1 MPIAM
6 LKLIITKEKF
16 LSVGNHEDSTLACVN
31 FFLLTGVNEI
41 TEDGIL

>member
-6 LKLIITKEKF
+6 LKLIIMKERF
-16 LSVGNHEDSTLACVN
+16 LSVGNHEDSTLVSVN
-31 FFLLTGVNEI
+31 FFLLTGDNEI